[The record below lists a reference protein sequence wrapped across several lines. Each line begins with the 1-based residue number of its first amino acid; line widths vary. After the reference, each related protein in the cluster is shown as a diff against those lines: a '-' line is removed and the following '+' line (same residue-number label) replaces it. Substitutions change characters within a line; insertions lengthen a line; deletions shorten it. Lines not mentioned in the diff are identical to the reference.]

1 MSMKAVLVLV
11 LGLSGIV
18 LISVAVAV
26 LASKY
31 INRKKEKTDSGSH
44 MLKKRVSAAREMVVL
59 LPFYVA
65 L

>member
-31 INRKKEKTDSGSH
+31 INRKKEKTDSGRSVCQPPG
-44 MLKKRVSAAREMVVL
+44 RWWRRTGSTRI
-59 LPFYVA
+59 P
-65 L
+65 